1 MHIAAVVLAE
11 ILLAEILANA
21 LVQNYQSLDD
31 AIEKGKSYAEGHRTM
46 RGRWQAFE
54 VWRRLLEED
63 RHTNVKNCPALS
75 AGMNG
80 QRVR

>member
-11 ILLAEILANA
+11 ILLAEVLVDA

-31 AIEKGKSYAEGHRTM
+31 AIERGKPYAGGHHIREDV
-46 RGRWQAFE
+46 WQAFE

-63 RHTNVKNCPALS
+63 PPRTGTRTLKIVQPCLLE
-75 AGMNG
+75 
-80 QRVR
+80 

>member
-1 MHIAAVVLAE
+1 VV
-11 ILLAEILANA
+11 LLAEILADA

-31 AIEKGKSYAEGHRTM
+31 AIERGKPYAGGHHTM

-63 RHTNVKNCPALS
+63 PPRIGTRTLKIVCWNERTESGVS
-75 AGMNG
+75 
-80 QRVR
+80 